1 MSNDCS
7 QKLSAI
13 AEKIAACKRCPLHA
27 SRTNP
32 VPGEGDC
39 SNGIMLIGEA
49 PGRNEDLEG
58 RPFVG
63 RAGMLLEE
71 LLKSIGLEREDVFI
85 TNVVKCRPPRN
96 RDPRPDEISTCLPFL
111 VEQIRVIKPGL
122 IITLGRIS
130 GSTIFRLAG
139 LRWTSMHSIHGKM
152 FERVVAGVKTRI
164 IPTFHPA
171 SAFYRV
177 ETRRLLEK
185 DFEGSIRRAVDLV
198 LGRKRGLLDFF

>member
-1 MSNDCS
+1 MTGECN
-7 QKLSAI
+7 QKLSLI
-13 AEKIAACKRCPLHA
+13 AEKIAVCKRCPLHLN
-27 SRTNP
+27 RTNP

-39 SNGIMLIGEA
+39 ASRIMLIGEA

-63 RAGMLLEE
+63 RAGSLLEE
-71 LLKSIGLEREDVFI
+71 LLKSIGLDRKDVFI

-96 RDPRPDEISTCLPFL
+96 RDPRPEEITACLPFL
-111 VEQIRVIKPGL
+111 VEQIKIIQPRV
-122 IITLGRIS
+122 IITLGRHA

-139 LRWTSMHSIHGKM
+139 LRWSSMHRLHGTP
-152 FERVVAGVKTRI
+152 FERSVAGVRTVI

-177 ETRRLLEK
+177 ETRRLLER
-185 DFEGSIRRAVDLV
+185 DFQGVIKRVIEGASGAR
-198 LGRKRGLLDFF
+198 RGLLDFF